1 MKTFILAVVIAL
13 SIKVVVQIDSC
24 ANSGRCRVIFDDRT
38 TDLLLD
44 PYVGQK
50 VIKQ

>member
-1 MKTFILAVVIAL
+1 MKNILLAFSLAV
-13 SIKVVVQIDSC
+13 SIKVVVEIESC
-24 ANSGRCRVIFDDRT
+24 ADSGRCRVLFDDKS
-38 TDLLLD
+38 TDLLLN